1 MFKNY
6 AAVVERVLNLIING
20 IPSILKD
27 YYGFDNLLYVLN
39 LIINGIPSILNLGG
53 DWYVYFCKF

>member
-53 DWYVYFCKF
+53 D